1 MISIT
6 EKSRCAVR
14 ALVHLSRLT
23 ARGPVPILEI
33 ADATDVP
40 VHFLEQVFASLRRAG
55 VLQSQRGVKGGY
67 SFRRD
72 PAEVTVLEV
81 VEAVDGAMGEPSPRG
96 GNDATRDI
104 WNDVRARVA
113 EGLGELSIADVVE
126 RDERT
131 RDAPMFHI

>member
-1 MISIT
+1 VIAIT

-14 ALVHLSRLT
+14 ALVHLSRLA
-23 ARGPVPILEI
+23 ARGPVPIQEI

-40 VHFLEQVFASLRRAG
+40 MHFLEQVFASLRRSG

-72 PAEVTVLEV
+72 PGEVTVLEV
-81 VEAVDGAMGEPSPRG
+81 VEAVDGALGEPSPRG
-96 GNDATRDI
+96 GEDATRQI
-104 WNDVRARVA
+104 WTEVRTRIM
-113 EGLGELSIADVVE
+113 ETLGEMSIADVVE